1 MVSLLMVL
9 LSSVLVTTV
18 VLAHMPQWRPFVAP
32 TDIFGGARLIAIA
45 CLVAVPAVAL
55 FGWLLARFVLA
66 PWHME
71 YLRTPALIAVVL
83 IVVPLLDVA
92 LRRRRT
98 SILTQQPGFALV
110 MSTNTA
116 LLGIALISDLRAATF
131 GVAVLLAIGA
141 AVALALLLLSFAALY
156 ERLQQADVPAVFREA
171 PLALVTAGIMAL
183 AFMGFSGLIQE

>member
-1 MVSLLMVL
+1 MSSLLMVL

-45 CLVAVPAVAL
+45 CLGAVPAVAL
-55 FGWLLARFVLA
+55 IGWLLARFVLA
-66 PWHME
+66 PWQLE

-83 IVVPLLDVA
+83 IVVPLLDLA
-92 LRRRRT
+92 LRRRNA
-98 SILTQQPGFALV
+98 IVQQPGFALV

-116 LLGIALISDLRAATF
+116 LLGIALITDLRAATF
-131 GVAVLLAIGA
+131 GVAVLLAFGA
-141 AVALALLLLSFAALY
+141 AVALAILLLAFAALY
-156 ERLQQADVPAVFREA
+156 ERLQQADVPVVFREA

>member
-1 MVSLLMVL
+1 MSSLLMVL

-55 FGWLLARFVLA
+55 IGWLLARFVLA
-66 PWHME
+66 PSQLE
-71 YLRTPALIAVVL
+71 YLRTPALIAIVL
-83 IVVPLLDVA
+83 IVVPLLDLA
-92 LRRRRT
+92 LRRRDA
-98 SILTQQPGFALV
+98 IVIQQPGFALL

-116 LLGIALISDLRAATF
+116 LLGIALITDLRAATF
-131 GVAVLLAIGA
+131 GVAVLLAFGA
-141 AVALALLLLSFAALY
+141 AVALAILLLAFAALY
-156 ERLQQADVPAVFREA
+156 ERLQHADIPFVFREA

>member
-1 MVSLLMVL
+1 MVALLMVL

-18 VLAHMPQWRPFVAP
+18 VLAHMPHWRPFVTP
-32 TDIFGGARLIAIA
+32 TDIFGGARVVAVLG
-45 CLVAVPAVAL
+45 LVAIPAVAL
-55 FGWLLARFVLA
+55 LGWLLARLVLA
-66 PWHME
+66 PWHLE
-71 YLRTPALIAVVL
+71 YLRTPMLVALVL

-92 LRRRRT
+92 LRRRHAV
-98 SILTQQPGFALV
+98 LPQQPGFALV

-116 LLGIALISDLRAATF
+116 LLGIALITDLRSANF

-141 AVALALLLLSFAALY
+141 AGALAMLLLAFAALY
-156 ERLQQADVPAVFREA
+156 ERLQHADVPVIFREA

>member
-1 MVSLLMVL
+1 MSSLLMVL

-55 FGWLLARFVLA
+55 IGWLLARFVLA
-66 PWHME
+66 PWRLE

-83 IVVPLLDVA
+83 IVVPLLDLA
-92 LRRRRT
+92 LRRRN
-98 SILTQQPGFALV
+98 SIVIQQPGFALL
-110 MSTNTA
+110 MSTNAA
-116 LLGIALISDLRAATF
+116 LLGIALITDLRAATF
-131 GVAVLLAIGA
+131 GVAVLLAFGA
-141 AVALALLLLSFAALY
+141 AVALAILLLAFAALY
-156 ERLQQADVPAVFREA
+156 ERLQQADIPVVFREA

>member
-1 MVSLLMVL
+1 MTSLLMVL

-32 TDIFGGARLIAIA
+32 TDIFGGARVIAIV
-45 CLVAVPAVAL
+45 CLVAIPLVAL
-55 FGWLLARFVLA
+55 LGWLLVRIVLA

-71 YLRTPALIAVVL
+71 YLRTPALIAIVL

-92 LRRRRT
+92 LRRRGAV
-98 SILTQQPGFALV
+98 LTQQPGFALV

-116 LLGIALISDLRAATF
+116 LLGIALITDLRAASF
-131 GVAVLLAIGA
+131 GVAVLYAFGA
-141 AVALALLLLSFAALY
+141 AAALALLLLAFAALY
-156 ERLQQADVPAVFREA
+156 ERLQQADVPVAFREA